1 MYIHMYVHILCT
13 GTTQMEPQ
21 LCDYTGA
28 YHCPECHHNQTH
40 MIPARIIHN
49 WDFTEYK
56 VAVVYK
62 I

>member
-1 MYIHMYVHILCT
+1 MYIGTYVRYAI
-13 GTTQMEPQ
+13 GNAQMEPQ

-40 MIPARIIHN
+40 MIPARIVHN

-56 VAVVYK
+56 VRSY
-62 I
+62 IL